1 VSVPYVKRKPNDED
15 GLLAWTRAFNYIYAA
30 LEEKAGE
37 LPDQFKDAAR
47 LTQATCAAQEATKLV
62 GEVSIGD

>member
-1 VSVPYVKRKPNDED
+1 MSVAYSKKKPTLED
-15 GLLAWTRAFNYIYAA
+15 GLLAWTRAFTYIYAA

-62 GEVSIGD
+62 GEVSVGD

>member
-1 VSVPYVKRKPNDED
+1 MSVPYAKKKPTIQD
-15 GLLAWTRAFNYIYAA
+15 GLLAWSTAFNYIYAA

-37 LPDQFKDAAR
+37 LPQEFVIAAR

-62 GEVSIGD
+62 GEVSVGD